1 MPTSILLYMIQ
12 NTVAIVYITNTRL
25 QKGKNHAKKKVIFI
39 YRYKDSGIDNKEAAM
54 WLLYGNIV

>member
-1 MPTSILLYMIQ
+1 MPTSILFYMMQ

-25 QKGKNHAKKKVIFI
+25 RKGKNRAKKKVIFI

-54 WLLYGNIV
+54 